1 MRIEAE
7 FDADVVK
14 IGMHKDDETCEITMT
29 PTLAVIVD
37 AGGAASLFGEELAAL
52 AFDGAAVRRFVKLKP
67 SLLFEAHRVSF
78 AGGEPRA
85 TIPVLDSVE
94 RINEARVRVC
104 VKVPFVVEGKADLLA
119 VVLAYDAGI
128 RVRLMPP
135 AQQELPLVAPELR
148 SALRVLRDADAE
160 VSA

>member
-14 IGMHKDDETCEITMT
+14 LGMHKDGGTGEITMT
-29 PTLAVIVD
+29 PTLAVTVD
-37 AGGAASLFGEELAAL
+37 SDGAASLFGDELSVL
-52 AFDGAAVRRFVKLKP
+52 AFDGDLVRRFVRLKP
-67 SLLFEAHRVSF
+67 SLLFESHRVSF

-85 TIPVLDSVE
+85 TIPVLDSIEYV
-94 RINEARVRVC
+94 NEAQVRVS
-104 VKVPFVVEGKADLLA
+104 VKVPFGVEGKADLLA

-135 AQQELPLVAPELR
+135 AQQELPLAAPELR